1 MAGKP
6 ENYPIIPHQF
16 AGAYDCCDCLVTEF
30 EGDQFRLVC
39 NECGVLVRTITRQQ
53 FEGGYVPEDLQLKE
67 IESALRRHRCHA
79 EPPRLSNTPQHA
91 LAA

>member
-1 MAGKP
+1 MIVAAVSFLSLRATSSGS
-6 ENYPIIPHQF
+6 F
-16 AGAYDCCDCLVTEF
+16 
-30 EGDQFRLVC
+30 C
-39 NECGVLVRTITRQQ
+39 NECDVLVRTITRQQ